1 MARLT
6 CRFDE
11 VAEMAVKK
19 PKIDRS
25 VLDFKSKD
33 NEDQFIFV
41 EKPEERLGQ
50 TSKQLDK
57 IPTTITAAVPE
68 PPEAFT
74 QAVAKAKRSL
84 DKGMNLITHHQKLIK
99 LANRSEH
106 RWKVV
111 KEYESDSL
119 AKNEEDEK
127 RNSKAEKAAA

>member
-19 PKIDRS
+19 PKIDRL

-41 EKPEERLGQ
+41 EKLEERLCQ

-57 IPTTITAAVPE
+57 IHTTITAAVPE

-84 DKGMNLITHHQKLIK
+84 DEGMNLITHRQKLIK

-111 KEYESDSL
+111 K
-119 AKNEEDEK
+119 
-127 RNSKAEKAAA
+127 